1 MIKYKASDLVH
12 KAKQLADLENTDFI
26 SWNENITLLNDAYQS
41 VMQRCID
48 AGEQYNVK
56 TIFTS
61 TGQQIELPE
70 DFYSLRSVS
79 LFNNGILV
87 LVPRHTLSMSYNALS
102 YEIKNNTLF
111 IYGGNSA
118 QIKVDYYTIFPTIGY
133 PNKDVEIEWTPE
145 TDYSIF
151 DITSKYVVEFSTAEN
166 IYKIY
171 DISTHTNVATY
182 TLQDATQVL
191 IHGDWLCY
199 RTNNIWTA
207 QLINTSTS
215 RSIDGMLVFDAS
227 GDLCY
232 TDTDKKLYDING
244 IQIGQLTNDCPSTQT
259 IAYTNIQKGEEYAYY
274 NGNIVIGDASYSVTQ
289 PIRTAINADAIYFTK
304 NATLYKYDFLNNV
317 VSSVQS
323 YSKDIKSIVGLN
335 GQTGYGVAYFYNN
348 IINIYSYVA
357 DTLLQ
362 LPNNTLWNI
371 IAYKLAVS
379 YKIKQGA
386 DATMLS
392 AAYNEMQNTFFDTLK
407 QDMYQPVR
415 INNMYK

>member
-1 MIKYKASDLVH
+1 MIKYRASDLVH

-56 TIFTS
+56 TIFTT
-61 TGQQIELPE
+61 TGQMIELPE

-111 IYGGNSA
+111 IYGGNAA
-118 QIKVDYYTIFPTIGY
+118 QIKVDYYTVFPTIGY
-133 PNKDVEIEWTPE
+133 PNVDIELDWTPE
-145 TDYSIF
+145 TDYSIV
-151 DITSKYVVEFSTAEN
+151 DITSKYVVEFLTADSL
-166 IYKIY
+166 YKIY
-171 DISTHTNVATY
+171 DIATHNNVATY
-182 TLQDATQVL
+182 QLQDASQVL
-191 IHGDWLCY
+191 IHGDWFCY
-199 RTNNIWTA
+199 RLNNQWLA
-207 QLINTSTS
+207 RLIGSDVT
-215 RSIDGMLVFDAS
+215 RSIDGMLVFDTS

-232 TDTDKKLYDING
+232 TDADKKLYDING
-244 IQIGQLTNDCPSTQT
+244 IEIGQLTNDYPTTQI
-259 IAYTNIQKGEEYAYY
+259 IAYTAITKNQEFGYY
-274 NGNIVIGDASYSVTQ
+274 NGNVVIGDASFAVTHPCQ
-289 PIRTAINADAIYFTK
+289 TAINADAIYFTE
-304 NATLYKYDFLNNV
+304 NATLYKYDFLSNA
-317 VSSVQS
+317 VSSVKTVDRPVLS
-323 YSKDIKSIVGLN
+323 MVGLN
-335 GQTGYGVAYFYNN
+335 GSTGYGAANFNN
-348 IINIYSYVA
+348 VITIYSYVA
-357 DTLLQ
+357 DTLLE

-386 DATMLS
+386 DATMLQ
-392 AAYNEMQNTFFDTLK
+392 AAYIEMSNLFFDTLK